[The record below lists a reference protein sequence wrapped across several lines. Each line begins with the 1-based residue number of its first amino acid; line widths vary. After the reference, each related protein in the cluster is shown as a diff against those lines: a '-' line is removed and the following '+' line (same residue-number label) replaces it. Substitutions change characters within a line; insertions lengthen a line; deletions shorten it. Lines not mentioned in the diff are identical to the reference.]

1 MSTIVLADGEPAL
14 YETRK
19 FRSQVFNLV
28 ELINDGT
35 ALTVPNSSVFV
46 GAVLSHEQPRPRCYD
61 FIYEVGSEEGKVDIE
76 LRAVFDGDEVPSGFR
91 FLQILP
97 RTGAFAVVALYA
109 GPAQDHH

>member
-1 MSTIVLADGEPAL
+1 VTTVLAEREPAL

-19 FRSQVFNLV
+19 LQSQVFNLV

-35 ALTVPNSSVFV
+35 TLTVPSSSVFV
-46 GAVLSHEQPRPRCYD
+46 GAVLSREQPRPRCYD
-61 FIYEVGSEEGKVDIE
+61 FVYEVGSEEDKVDIE

-97 RTGAFAVVALYA
+97 RTGAFDVVAFYA